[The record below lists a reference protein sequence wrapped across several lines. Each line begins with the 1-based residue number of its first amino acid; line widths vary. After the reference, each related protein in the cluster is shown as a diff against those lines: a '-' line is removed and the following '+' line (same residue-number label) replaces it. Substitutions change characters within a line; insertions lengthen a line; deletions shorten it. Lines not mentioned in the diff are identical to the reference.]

1 MTQLVNI
8 LEIIGI
14 VAFAISGV
22 TVAFEEKMD
31 IFGVA
36 ILGLTASVGGGMIRD
51 LILGSNPPLVFKDPT
66 YAIVAVI
73 TSLICFIKP
82 IRKYVKPNSPVVILF
97 DSIGL
102 GIFTVVGVTTSLS
115 LFPENTFLSIFVG
128 VLTGTGGGVLRDIF
142 ARKTPAIFIKN
153 FYATAALIGA
163 IICSLLLKLAPMN
176 ISMFIGAI
184 VIIILRILAA
194 KYRWKLPN

>member
-163 IICSLLLKLAPMN
+163 IICSLLLKVAPMN
-176 ISMFIGAI
+176 IAMFIGAI